1 MASQSF
7 MNLENMTKSANIIQK
22 VWLKKHPRN
31 CPICMDL
38 MGDRGFVDT
47 PCKHKFCLEC
57 YTKLEDPR
65 CPLCRSYIPLHNT
78 SEYVPLYD
86 ERESADHNRMLEDEW
101 YANSPHA
108 PDDDEFA
115 QNPLIFIGNLIDNF
129 TEYLQNYTRPTVPT
143 HLPTLRTIS
152 GYGYIMIGLL
162 ILSLFSPYIS
172 LYVLILLFIML
183 LPDNQQPAS
192 NLYESLLNNIFTR
205 HDQAPRTPTRTP
217 IRART
222 PPPPTPVRMP
232 PPPTPVRMP
241 PTPRRTQTF
250 GQIFEGFMH
259 NQLSTTPMDRARP
272 YIYEGVRPSMHRN
285 YHVNPYITAHF
296 SDRRNNW

>member
-7 MNLENMTKSANIIQK
+7 TNLKNMTKSANIIKK

-65 CPLCRSYIPLHNT
+65 CPLCRSDIPFHNT
-78 SEYVPLYD
+78 SYN
-86 ERESADHNRMLEDEW
+86 ERGSTSGSA
-101 YANSPHA
+101 AN
-108 PDDDEFA
+108 DDDEFT

-129 TEYLQNYTRPTVPT
+129 TRDLQNYTHQDQDQHRNIPTPVPT
-143 HLPTLRTIS
+143 QPAIS
-152 GYGYIMIGLL
+152 EYGYMMISVQTVCIMIGLL
-162 ILSLFSPYIS
+162 IIALFSPYIS
-172 LYVLILLFIML
+172 LYVLILLFIMH
-183 LPDNQQPAS
+183 LPNANHPAS
-192 NLYESLLNNIFTR
+192 NLYESLLNIFPR
-205 HDQAPRTPTRTP
+205 QYQAPAIVTPTTQARGSTPPPRRGSTPPPRRTRTP
-217 IRART
+217 PREPRRA
-222 PPPPTPVRMP
+222 
-232 PPPTPVRMP
+232 
-241 PTPRRTQTF
+241 RTQTF

-259 NQLSTTPMDRARP
+259 NQLSMTPMDRARP
-272 YIYEGVRPSMHRN
+272 YISEGVRPSIHHN
-285 YHVNPYITAHF
+285 LHVNPYITEHF